1 VKDMINAMREE
12 GLIGGVKTTP
22 GIVGVGVETY
32 TNKKRR
38 K

>member
-1 VKDMINAMREE
+1 MINAMREE

-22 GIVGVGVETY
+22 AVFGVGVETY